1 MPTSLPRLALTRDPE
16 LEDALRRARLVLG
29 DDRSAASVAR
39 ELILRGARDLVA
51 PGSPELDAWLT
62 RLGATQATGTPVE
75 VIAEAAAMPDFDPAD
90 PWPASRALQELR
102 ADSV

>member
-16 LEDALRRARLVLG
+16 LDDALRRARLVLG
-29 DDRSAASVAR
+29 EDRSAASVAR
-39 ELILRGARDLVA
+39 ELILRGARDLVG

-62 RLGATQATGTPVE
+62 RLGATQATLSTAE
-75 VIAEAAAMPDFDPAD
+75 LLAEAAGMPDFDPAD

-102 ADSV
+102 EDRV